1 MIEWSELFYLPQ
13 CNALIRLCLPPSQKR
28 VKLFYIV
35 FPLHMWVVSPSVR
48 SNTHTQQYICQTHS
62 KSVYVIWAREKECV
76 ARLALLSL
84 VSRSNKPFLNCVH
97 VRFFWQLLC
106 SFLDLK
112 SEANAQRIQLG
123 SKGTFGLFYWLVQ
136 SEVVPLGCAGLLV

>member
-35 FPLHMWVVSPSVR
+35 FPLPHGGITVCTRQYPYPTTYLLDTFQSVF
-48 SNTHTQQYICQTHS
+48 
-62 KSVYVIWAREKECV
+62 VIWAREKECV

-112 SEANAQRIQLG
+112 SEANAQRIQIG

>member
-1 MIEWSELFYLPQ
+1 MDKLYLIILPTQ

-35 FPLHMWVVSPSVR
+35 FPLPHGGITVCTRQYPYPTTYLLDTFQSVF
-48 SNTHTQQYICQTHS
+48 
-62 KSVYVIWAREKECV
+62 VIWAREKECV

-112 SEANAQRIQLG
+112 SEANAQRIQIG